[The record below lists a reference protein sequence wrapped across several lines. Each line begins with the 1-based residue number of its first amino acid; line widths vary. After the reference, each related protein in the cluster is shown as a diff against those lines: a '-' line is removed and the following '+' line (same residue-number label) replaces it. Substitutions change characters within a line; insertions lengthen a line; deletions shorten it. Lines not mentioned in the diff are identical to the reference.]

1 MVGTI
6 IEFVA
11 DPRAEATKALGMAIS
26 QPPTKFG
33 LYPRTKRFS
42 MLVIEGVVK
51 TLNVCETPTDATG
64 DSVPEKSFASQI
76 LKDLKKFPI
85 S

>member
-1 MVGTI
+1 
-6 IEFVA
+6 
-11 DPRAEATKALGMAIS
+11 
-26 QPPTKFG
+26 
-33 LYPRTKRFS
+33 

-85 S
+85 SGGQ